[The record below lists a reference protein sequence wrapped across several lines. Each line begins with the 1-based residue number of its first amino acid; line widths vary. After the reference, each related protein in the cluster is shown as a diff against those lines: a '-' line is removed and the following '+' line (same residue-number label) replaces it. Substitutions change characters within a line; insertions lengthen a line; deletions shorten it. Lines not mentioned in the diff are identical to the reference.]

1 MIGGV
6 ISVGNGSV
14 YVLKLNHCRF
24 NLWTISAQDKV
35 VEPQT
40 QQDKVVEEAAPQTQQ
55 DTVVEEESAEADESN
70 GTGSV

>member
-1 MIGGV
+1 M
-6 ISVGNGSV
+6 
-14 YVLKLNHCRF
+14 NHCRF

>member
-35 VEPQT
+35 VE
-40 QQDKVVEEAAPQTQQ
+40 EAAPQTQQ

>member
-1 MIGGV
+1 MTGGV
-6 ISVGNGSV
+6 ISIGNGPV

-35 VEPQT
+35 VEEPEPQT

-55 DTVVEEESAEADESN
+55 ERL
-70 GTGSV
+70 